1 MNKRKGAKLETP
13 ALIYILSRVVLMGN
27 GFCLCGV
34 QTVFLEFIKPL
45 EKERDITI
53 WFRNGHG
60 KSTQ

>member
-34 QTVFLEFIKPL
+34 QTVFLEFIKSL

-53 WFRNGHG
+53 
-60 KSTQ
+60 